1 MALTK
6 EDLSAISEIMDTK
19 LKTELQPLKNDMQ
32 VLKSDMQ
39 ELKKDV
45 EVLKSDVEDLKN
57 DMQVLQDKVQALQ
70 DDMQVLQDKVQV
82 LQDDMQVL
90 QDKVQVLQDDMQGV
104 KDKLHLMK
112 LYQENVITPRLDT
125 IESCYTGTYHRY
137 QNDAEKMENAFEDI
151 DLLKKVVTEHSE
163 KLQKLA

>member
-1 MALTK
+1 MVLTK
-6 EDLSAISEIMDTK
+6 EDLLAISEMMDMK

-32 VLKSDMQ
+32 VLKSDVQ
-39 ELKKDV
+39 ELKSDVQELKRDV
-45 EVLKSDVEDLKN
+45 EVLKSDVQELKEDMHEVKSDIEALKSEMEVLKN
-57 DMQVLQDKVQALQ
+57 DMQVLQDKVQA
-70 DDMQVLQDKVQV
+70 
-82 LQDDMQVL
+82 
-90 QDKVQVLQDDMQGV
+90 LQDDMQGV

-137 QNDAEKMENAFEDI
+137 QNDAEKMEDAFDDI

>member
-6 EDLSAISEIMDTK
+6 EDLIAISEIMDTK
-19 LKTELQPLKNDMQ
+19 LKTELQPLKNDLQ
-32 VLKSDMQ
+32 VI
-39 ELKKDV
+39 
-45 EVLKSDVEDLKN
+45 KN

-70 DDMQVLQDKVQV
+70 ADMQVLQDNVQA
-82 LQDDMQVL
+82 LQDDMQAL
-90 QDKVQVLQDDMQGV
+90 QDNMQALQAEMQVLQDDMQGV

-137 QNDAEKMENAFEDI
+137 QNDAEKMENAFDDI

>member
-1 MALTK
+1 MVLTK
-6 EDLSAISEIMDTK
+6 EDLLAISEMMDMK

-32 VLKSDMQ
+32 VLKSDVQ
-39 ELKKDV
+39 ELKRDV
-45 EVLKSDVEDLKN
+45 EVLKSDVQELKEDMHEVKGDIEALKSDIEALKSDVEVLKN
-57 DMQVLQDKVQALQ
+57 DV
-70 DDMQVLQDKVQV
+70 
-82 LQDDMQVL
+82 QVL

-104 KDKLHLMK
+104 KDKLHLMN

-137 QNDAEKMENAFEDI
+137 QNDAEKMENAFDDI
-151 DLLKKVVTEHSE
+151 EMLKKVVTEHSE

>member
-82 LQDDMQVL
+82 LQDDMQ
-90 QDKVQVLQDDMQGV
+90 GV

-151 DLLKKVVTEHSE
+151 DLMKKVVTEHSE

>member
-6 EDLSAISEIMDTK
+6 EDLIAISEIMDTK
-19 LKTELQPLKNDMQ
+19 LKTELQPLKNDLQ
-32 VLKSDMQ
+32 VI
-39 ELKKDV
+39 
-45 EVLKSDVEDLKN
+45 KN

-70 DDMQVLQDKVQV
+70 ADMQVLQDNVQA
-82 LQDDMQVL
+82 LQDDMQAL
-90 QDKVQVLQDDMQGV
+90 QDNMQALQDDMQGV

-137 QNDAEKMENAFEDI
+137 QNDAEKMENAFDDI

>member
-6 EDLSAISEIMDTK
+6 EDLLAISEIMDTK
-19 LKTELQPLKNDMQ
+19 LKTELQPLKNDMR
-32 VLKSDMQ
+32 VLKSEVH
-39 ELKKDV
+39 ELKGDV
-45 EVLKSDVEDLKN
+45 EVLKNEVHELKEDMHEVKSDIEALKS
-57 DMQVLQDKVQALQ
+57 D
-70 DDMQVLQDKVQV
+70 
-82 LQDDMQVL
+82 
-90 QDKVQVLQDDMQGV
+90 VQVLQDDMQGV

-112 LYQENVITPRLDT
+112 LYQENMITPRLDT

-137 QNDAEKMENAFEDI
+137 QNDAEKMENAFDDI